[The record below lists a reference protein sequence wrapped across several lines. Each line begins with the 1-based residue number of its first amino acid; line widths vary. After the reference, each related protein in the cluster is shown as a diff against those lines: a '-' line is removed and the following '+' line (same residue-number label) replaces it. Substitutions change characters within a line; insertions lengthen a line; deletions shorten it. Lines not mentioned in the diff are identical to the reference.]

1 MLSYAARSCRS
12 PKRQPNEPIWQFAMD
27 RSKGGTVIVGFC
39 LKLKTKKPLTRP
51 KASTELVLFDP
62 MEHRMHLY
70 QQMST
75 WAGIGVALG
84 ILGIFLLE
92 IFAVLAWA

>member
-1 MLSYAARSCRS
+1 
-12 PKRQPNEPIWQFAMD
+12 
-27 RSKGGTVIVGFC
+27 
-39 LKLKTKKPLTRP
+39 
-51 KASTELVLFDP
+51 
-62 MEHRMHLY
+62 MHLY

-75 WAGIGVALG
+75 WVAIVALG